1 MDDNDDFSHYDR
13 FNKTTDKIKIYTDFE
28 SNDDY
33 TENFK
38 SEEENLILNKIN
50 LLQKKILN
58 FMNITLNI
66 NLTGNETKLDLSYK
80 NIDDKTLNLFTG
92 LKLEN
97 IEELNLSHNN
107 ISNVK
112 ILKNLN
118 LKKLKKLELSFNKI
132 NKIKDPVK
140 NINKIFNNK
149 KIEINLDKNNL
160 IQKDIKEIQD
170 FIMNDE
176 TKKNNLSE
184 YEYLSI
190 DDMKKQKI
198 EKLLSK
204 LKSLEQKVLSYFNLT
219 GKEIYINLRNS
230 NFNDNKLELLSGV
243 EFKNL
248 EELNLSHNKITNI
261 LPIKNFK
268 TLKKLNI
275 SFNKINDL
283 KPLEEISKNNKDI
296 KEINLRNNEIRD
308 VEILKLD
315 IFPYISKINLEN
327 NKNLIQKDID
337 EIINII
343 KQRKKLCHD
352 NKDDFRNYYEI
363 IEEIRTKKFEVI
375 YKAKEKKSGELRTI
389 KLLEKSKIIK
399 CLNESYKNSLSDE
412 EKKSFIEPDIE
423 GWLEGI
429 NNMKILENN
438 NMDKYL
444 VKIYDYFDTEEE
456 LAIVMELYDEDWS
469 MFISK
474 RKFGFEPKEIKKIF
488 SILNNIFKI
497 SYKKIY
503 YPLYNNIF
511 IKYLD
516 KNKTKFLVKFKF
528 SDNVRAINPKTFN
541 TIIYTS
547 SYYNSCGLFQNEY
560 FMKGFVF
567 KKDVLLSLGSIIY
580 KFIFKEY
587 PYKDNDNNSNNIN
600 LKKTSNKDLNDLLS
614 KLLEKKDISWEEYFI
629 HPFFEKN

>member
-118 LKKLKKLELSFNKI
+118 LKKIKKLELSFNKI

-140 NINKIFNNK
+140 NINKIINNK

-176 TKKNNLSE
+176 TNKNNLSE

-190 DDMKKQKI
+190 DDIKKQKI

-219 GKEIYINLRNS
+219 GKEIYINLTNS

-308 VEILKLD
+308 VDILKLD

-389 KLLEKSKIIK
+389 KILEKSKIIK

-438 NMDKYL
+438 NIDKYL

-516 KNKTKFLVKFKF
+516 KNKTKYLVKFKF